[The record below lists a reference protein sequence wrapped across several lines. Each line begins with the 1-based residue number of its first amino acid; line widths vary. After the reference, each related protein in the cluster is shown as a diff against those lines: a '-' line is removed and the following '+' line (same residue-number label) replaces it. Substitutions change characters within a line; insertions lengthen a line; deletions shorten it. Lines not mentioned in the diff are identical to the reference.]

1 MAETWRAT
9 EKAQRRERYL
19 DAAAKLFAARGF
31 HAVSIEELGAAVG
44 VSGPALYRHFSSKE
58 AMLTELLVSAS
69 ERLLV
74 GYQNTVSQGLPDAET
89 IRNLVAFHVD
99 FALAE
104 RDVIR
109 IQDRE
114 LANLPTESN
123 HHVRQLQRQYV
134 DGWVEIASRLR
145 PRDRRADLQVRM
157 HAVFGILN
165 STPYNAGFDA
175 VADVRTILAD
185 AALAS
190 LFGRAE
196 LPTA

>member
-19 DAAAKLFAARGF
+19 DAAAKLFAERGYRG
-31 HAVSIEELGAAVG
+31 VSIEELGAAVG

-58 AMLTELLVSAS
+58 AMLSELLLSAS
-69 ERLLV
+69 ERLLS
-74 GYQNTVSQGLPDAET
+74 GFHRTVEPGLPDAET
-89 IRNLVAFHVD
+89 MRNLVAFHVD

-114 LANLPTESN
+114 LANLPRESN
-123 HHVRQLQRQYV
+123 HRVRLLQRQYI
-134 DGWVEIASRLR
+134 DGWVEIAARLR
-145 PRDRRADLQVRM
+145 PGTPPAELQVKM

-165 STPYNAGFDA
+165 STPYNAQLDRL
-175 VADVRTILAD
+175 ADVRSILAD
-185 AALAS
+185 TALAS
-190 LFGRAE
+190 LFGTWE
-196 LPTA
+196 L